1 MIKGYKAFHKDM
13 KNRYG
18 KEFIEGETYSVEGP
32 IEFGNNGNGFHFCK
46 RLEDTLRYVPAMEE
60 EVNIAEITAFG
71 EMAERIDEYYGYYDL
86 YASRTI
92 RIDKILEREEIIKM
106 FLNKDPERV
115 IRFVSGYK
123 LTPEEIELFKLKYF
137 DETRVLK
144 ALKYYQENDKEVYKI
159 KEKTK
164 VKKK

>member
-18 KEFIEGETYSVEGP
+18 MEFIEGEIYSVEGP

-60 EVNIAEITAFG
+60 EVCIAEVTAFG
-71 EMAERIDEYYGYYDL
+71 DLAERVDEYYGYYDL
-86 YASRTI
+86 YASRFI
-92 RIDKILEREEIIKM
+92 RIDKILERDEIIEM

-115 IRFVSGYK
+115 IRFISGYK
-123 LTPEEIELFKLKYF
+123 LTPEEIELFKLKYCN
-137 DETRVLK
+137 EKRVLK
-144 ALKYYQENDKEVYKI
+144 ALSYYQENDKEVYMV

>member
-32 IEFGNNGNGFHFCK
+32 IEFGNNGNGFHFCR

-60 EVNIAEITAFG
+60 EIDLAEVTAFG
-71 EMAERIDEYYGYYDL
+71 ELVERTDEYYGYYDL
-86 YASRTI
+86 YASRSI
-92 RIDKILEREEIIKM
+92 RIDKVLSRKEIIEM
-106 FLNKDPERV
+106 FLDNDPNRV

-123 LTPEEIELFKLKYF
+123 LTPEEIEIFKLNYSNEK
-137 DETRVLK
+137 RVIK
-144 ALKYYQENDKEVYKI
+144 ALQYYQENNKEAYKI